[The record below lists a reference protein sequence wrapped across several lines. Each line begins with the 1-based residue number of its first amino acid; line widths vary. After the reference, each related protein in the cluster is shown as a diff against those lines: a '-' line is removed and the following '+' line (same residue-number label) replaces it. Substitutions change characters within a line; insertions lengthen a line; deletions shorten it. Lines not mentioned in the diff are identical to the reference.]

1 MFMAEAKNTLAEKTV
16 ELVRSRFGEAVLEVV
31 EHRGETT
38 IVVPAEKVPAIAKLL
53 RDHAALRYNFMADL
67 TAVDW
72 PERVPRYD
80 VVYHLLSLETRAVI
94 RLKTRVGQ
102 PGEEHPAVPT
112 VSTIWPT
119 ANWCEREVYDLFGIT
134 FTGHPD
140 LRRILMPEDWTG
152 HPLRKDYPLTGIELP
167 EPHWGGQVAFQTPL
181 PEGIGRQ
188 TMRINQSRPP
198 TPPRPEPEPGE

>member
-1 MFMAEAKNTLAEKTV
+1 MAETTEDLAAKTV
-16 ELVRSRFGEAVLEVV
+16 EAVRSKFGEAVLEVV

-38 IVVPAEKVPAIAKLL
+38 LILPPEKIPAVAKFL
-53 RDHAALRYNFMADL
+53 RDHPALRYHFMADL

-72 PERVPRYD
+72 PERDPRFD
-80 VVYHLLSLETRAVI
+80 VVYHLLSIDTRAVI

-112 VSTIWPT
+112 VSGIWPT
-119 ANWCEREVYDLFGIT
+119 ANWYEREVYDLFGIT

-140 LRRILMPEDWTG
+140 LRRILMPEDWTT

-167 EPHWGGQVAFQTPL
+167 EPHWGGQVALHQPL
-181 PEGIGRQ
+181 PQGIGRQ
-188 TMRINQSRPP
+188 TMRTDQSRPL

>member
-1 MFMAEAKNTLAEKTV
+1 MAETINTLAAKTV
-16 ELVRSRFGEAVLEVV
+16 ELVRSKFGEAVLEVV

-38 IVVPAEKVPAIAKLL
+38 IVLSPEKVPTVAKFL

-72 PERVPRYD
+72 PEREPRYD
-80 VVYHLLSLETRAVI
+80 VVYHLMSTRTRAVV

-112 VSTIWPT
+112 VSTVWPT
-119 ANWCEREVYDLFGIT
+119 ANWYEREVYDLFGIT

-140 LRRILMPEDWTG
+140 LRRILMPDDWTS
-152 HPLRKDYPLTGIELP
+152 HPLRKDYPLTGVELP
-167 EPHWGGQVAFQTPL
+167 EPHWGGQVPLNQPL

-188 TMRINQSRPP
+188 TMRVTHSRPP

>member
-1 MFMAEAKNTLAEKTV
+1 MAEADNKLAEKTV

-102 PGEEHPAVPT
+102 PGE
-112 VSTIWPT
+112 
-119 ANWCEREVYDLFGIT
+119 GIQ
-134 FTGHPD
+134 PS
-140 LRRILMPEDWTG
+140 RRS
-152 HPLRKDYPLTGIELP
+152 
-167 EPHWGGQVAFQTPL
+167 A
-181 PEGIGRQ
+181 
-188 TMRINQSRPP
+188 QSGRPP
-198 TPPRPEPEPGE
+198 TGTSARF

>member
-1 MFMAEAKNTLAEKTV
+1 MAETTQDLAATTV
-16 ELVRSRFGEAVLEVV
+16 EAVRSQFGEAVLEVV

-38 IVVPAEKVPAIAKLL
+38 ILLPPEKVPAVAKYL
-53 RDHAALRYNFMADL
+53 RDHPALRYNYMADL

-72 PERVPRYD
+72 PEREPRFD
-80 VVYHLLSLETRAVI
+80 VVYHLLSMETRAVI
-94 RLKTRVGQ
+94 RLKTRVGK

-119 ANWCEREVYDLFGIT
+119 ANWYEREVYDLFGIT

-140 LRRILMPEDWTG
+140 MRRLLMPEDWTS

-167 EPHWGGQVAFQTPL
+167 EPHWGGQIPFNQAL
-181 PEGIGRQ
+181 PQGVGRQ

>member
-1 MFMAEAKNTLAEKTV
+1 MAETSNPLATKTV
-16 ELVRSRFGEAVLEVV
+16 DLVQAKFGEAVLEVV

-38 IVVPAEKVPAIAKLL
+38 IVLPPDKVPAVARFL

-72 PERVPRYD
+72 LEREPRYE
-80 VVYHLLSLETRAVI
+80 VVYHLMSTETRAVL

-112 VSTIWPT
+112 ISTVWPT
-119 ANWCEREVYDLFGIT
+119 ANWYEREVYDLFGIT

-140 LRRILMPEDWTG
+140 LRRIVMPEDWTSY
-152 HPLRKDYPLTGIELP
+152 PLRKDYPLTGIGLP
-167 EPHWGGQVAFQTPL
+167 EPHWGGQVPLNQTL

>member
-1 MFMAEAKNTLAEKTV
+1 MAETTKDLAAKTV
-16 ELVRSRFGEAVLEVV
+16 EAVRSKFGEAVLEVV

-38 IVVPAEKVPAIAKLL
+38 ILLPPEKVPAVAKFL
-53 RDHAALRYNFMADL
+53 RDHPALRYNFMADL

-72 PERVPRYD
+72 PEREPRFD

-94 RLKTRVGQ
+94 RLKTHVGQ
-102 PGEEHPAVPT
+102 PGEEHPTVPT
-112 VSTIWPT
+112 ISNIWPT
-119 ANWCEREVYDLFGIT
+119 ADWYEREVYDLFGIN

-140 LRRILMPEDWTG
+140 LRRIMMPDDWTS
-152 HPLRKDYPLTGIELP
+152 HPLRKDYPITGIELP
-167 EPHWGGQVAFQTPL
+167 EPHWGGQVPLTQPL

-188 TMRINQSRPP
+188 TMRITQSRPP

>member
-1 MFMAEAKNTLAEKTV
+1 MAETTNDLAAKTV
-16 ELVRSRFGEAVLEVV
+16 EAVRATFGEAVLEVA

-38 IVVPAEKVPAIAKLL
+38 ILVPAEKVPAVAKLL
-53 RDHAALRYNFMADL
+53 RDDPALRYNFMADL

-72 PERVPRYD
+72 PERELRFD
-80 VVYHLLSLETRAVI
+80 VVYHLLSMETRAVI

-102 PGEEHPAVPT
+102 AGEEHPAVPT

-119 ANWCEREVYDLFGIT
+119 ANWYEREVYDLFGIT

-140 LRRILMPEDWTG
+140 LRRLVMPEDWTS
-152 HPLRKDYPLTGIELP
+152 HPLRKDYPLTGVELP
-167 EPHWGGQVAFQTPL
+167 EPHWGGQIPFDQAL
-181 PEGIGRQ
+181 PQGVGRQ